1 MWYNGFCFRK
11 KWKTVL
17 LWRCRKGDVQ
27 MKNNAW
33 VELWEKSGKKIL
45 AIAVAVFLCVSLG
58 FQGPDTEASSG
69 TPAVPKLKAL
79 TSTGYDSLKLTW
91 EKASKADG
99 YYVYRKNDEGKWKRI
114 STVKS
119 GKTVSYKDTG
129 LTTGKTYVYTVRAY
143 RKINGETRK
152 SGYVKEGISGKPLPG
167 KTVLSSFSRQS
178 STSVK
183 LGWKKVAGA
192 GGYRIYR
199 KTSAK
204 EKYGAVKDITSG
216 STVSFVD
223 KDLKKGQTYYYT
235 IKAFRTVNGKRVYGH
250 AADTAKWNGKVVV
263 LDPGHQLKGDSSK
276 EPLGPGSSE
285 KKAKV
290 TGGTEGCVTKLPEYQ
305 LNLDVALKLG
315 KELQKRGYQVI
326 YTRKTNDVNISNAER
341 AQIANNAKAD
351 AFVRIHANSSDDSK
365 VNGAMTICQTSRNP
379 YNASCY
385 KKSRKLSVNVLNQL
399 VEATG
404 CKKEKVW
411 ETDSMSGIN
420 WSKVPVTIVEMG
432 YMSNPT
438 EDRNMAS
445 DSYQKKIAA
454 GIADG
459 IDKTLLK

>member
-1 MWYNGFCFRK
+1 M
-11 KWKTVL
+11 
-17 LWRCRKGDVQ
+17 
-27 MKNNAW
+27 
-33 VELWEKSGKKIL
+33 
-45 AIAVAVFLCVSLG
+45 
-58 FQGPDTEASSG
+58 
-69 TPAVPKLKAL
+69 L

-99 YYVYRKNDEGKWKRI
+99 YYVYRKNNEGKWKRI

-152 SGYVKEGISGKPLPG
+152 SGYV
-167 KTVLSSFSRQS
+167 
-178 STSVK
+178 
-183 LGWKKVAGA
+183 
-192 GGYRIYR
+192 
-199 KTSAK
+199 
-204 EKYGAVKDITSG
+204 
-216 STVSFVD
+216 
-223 KDLKKGQTYYYT
+223 KKGQTYYYT

-341 AQIANNAKAD
+341 AQIANNA
-351 AFVRIHANSSDDSK
+351 
-365 VNGAMTICQTSRNP
+365 
-379 YNASCY
+379 
-385 KKSRKLSVNVLNQL
+385 
-399 VEATG
+399 
-404 CKKEKVW
+404 
-411 ETDSMSGIN
+411 
-420 WSKVPVTIVEMG
+420 
-432 YMSNPT
+432 
-438 EDRNMAS
+438 
-445 DSYQKKIAA
+445 
-454 GIADG
+454 
-459 IDKTLLK
+459 